1 MPPDRAHEL
10 AGLVE
15 KALPFDQ
22 PAQPDNASPMPDD
35 LHYNI
40 TIEDADRTHTFNI
53 SDSAAPDNLKLLFD
67 FLGEEGVFAALDV
80 RYAHRPTQ
88 DDQAADFV
96 QIGGDF
102 IASMKPAELDR
113 YAEITEDR
121 DDAPRPFGLD
131 VL

>member
-1 MPPDRAHEL
+1 MQSASQSARRLPQAREALMRIRFERTGGFANVPLRAELDSTQMPPDRAHEL

-22 PAQPDNASPMPDD
+22 PVKPDNAAPTPDD

-67 FLGEEGVFAALDV
+67 FLGEEALAKLK
-80 RYAHRPTQ
+80 RH
-88 DDQAADFV
+88 
-96 QIGGDF
+96 
-102 IASMKPAELDR
+102 
-113 YAEITEDR
+113 
-121 DDAPRPFGLD
+121 
-131 VL
+131 